1 MNRISL
7 AGEWQVTWTEG
18 QHGQAG
24 HAFEPQQ
31 DPGRYLEMSFP
42 GTVHAGLQQAGLIQ
56 DPRVGIQSLQARWV
70 EEQYW
75 ILRRTFSLSR
85 QGAAEPATLHID
97 VLDGVAQVAVN
108 GKVVGNHANA
118 NRPADFDLR
127 GCLVEGENELV
138 ILLES
143 GLFYV
148 ADLPAR
154 RYNQSLE
161 TILNKRHQLRRAQY
175 QFGWDW
181 NPRLAT
187 IGLHGA
193 IELVCGTGLWLKQ
206 VSVLAEVA
214 ENLLTARIRIRPEYQ
229 WGEPKPQRAVF
240 RASSIDGLF
249 SEVDLLLEPGLAEAE
264 VTLDVTNPRLWW
276 PRGHGEAFLYPIEL
290 AVMVDG
296 QEIAHWRGRTGLRR
310 VQIDQPKHPQGGHYF
325 HLKINNQ
332 PIFCKGANWVPPE
345 LCGHAVTPER
355 VEQLVSLAEA
365 ENMNTLRLWGGGV
378 WANHT
383 LLNLCDERG
392 FLLWHDLL
400 FACSKYPADQPE
412 FLAEVEQ
419 EVAWGIRE
427 FSPHP
432 SLVVWCGNNELEWGL
447 WGWHYKEYG
456 SAAPDMVLFHHAIPI
471 LMDRLDPTRP
481 YWPSSPYSSPTEFPN
496 EPTTGDQHPWSVS
509 LGVDDVNFWA
519 YRTYVDRFPNEGGVL
534 GCAPLASLRK
544 FLPGDQLKM
553 RSFAWEHHDNTI
565 LFTQARP
572 GFAYRTLEHW
582 LGCRFD
588 ELELEQYILA
598 SGLLQAEGLKEYIAN
613 YRRRW
618 PSSSSAIYWMF
629 NDSWPTVNGWGTFDY
644 YLKRKL
650 SFHPVRRAF
659 APIAVFLADAGERV
673 EVYIVNDSA
682 QAQTFLLDAGS
693 FSSMGTAQQEPPLAV
708 SVEPFTNRLAL
719 TLPRDP
725 QRIPYAVLRDMQGQS
740 LAQDRLLL
748 RPFKEWKVVSHPQI
762 EVEIVEG
769 EGGRCARY
777 TSADWVWGVVLD
789 QTGEVDIKDD
799 VFDLFPG
806 VSYDVP
812 LADGESPRA
821 VEFTGNRLIK

>member
-18 QHGQAG
+18 QHGQTA
-24 HAFEPQQ
+24 HAFQPLQ
-31 DPGRYLEMSFP
+31 DPGRYLRMAFP
-42 GTVHAGLQQAGLIQ
+42 GTVHAGLEQAGLIQ
-56 DPRVGIQSLQARWV
+56 DPRIGIHSLQARWV

-75 ILRRTFSLSR
+75 ILRRKFDLTAE
-85 QGAAEPATLHID
+85 AASQPAFLHVD

-108 GKVVGNHANA
+108 GKVVGSHANA
-118 NRPADFDLR
+118 NRSADFDLS

-143 GLFYV
+143 GMFHV

-154 RYNQSLE
+154 QYSQSLE
-161 TILNKRHQLRRAQY
+161 TILNKRHQLRRSQY

-193 IELVCGTGLWLKQ
+193 IELICGAGLWLKQ

-214 ENLLTARIRIRPEYQ
+214 ADLNTARVRIRPLYQ
-229 WGEPKPQRAVF
+229 WSGQQPVRAVL
-240 RASSIDGLF
+240 RASS
-249 SEVDLLLEPGLAEAE
+249 VDDLVGQAESLLEPGQGE
-264 VTLDVTNPRLWW
+264 VEVALEVPNPRLWW
-276 PRGHGEAFLYPIEL
+276 PRGHGEATLYPLEL
-290 AVMVDG
+290 IVEVEG
-296 QEIAHWRGRTGLRR
+296 QEIARWNGRTGLRR
-310 VQIDQPKHPQGGHYF
+310 VEIDQPAHPEAGHYF
-325 HLKINNQ
+325 HLKINNR

-345 LCGHAVTPER
+345 LCGHAVSPER
-355 VEQLVSLAEA
+355 IEQLVSLAEA

-378 WANHT
+378 WANHP
-383 LLNLCDERG
+383 LLDLCDERG
-392 FLLWHDLL
+392 FIVWHDLL
-400 FACSKYPADQPE
+400 FACSKYPADRPE

-432 SLVVWCGNNELEWGL
+432 SLAVWCGNNELEWGL
-447 WGWHYKEYG
+447 WGWHYKDYG

-471 LMDRLDPTRP
+471 LMAQLDPTRP
-481 YWPSSPYSSPTEFPN
+481 YWPSSPYSSPTVFPN
-496 EPTTGDQHPWSVS
+496 DPTMGDQHPWNVS
-509 LGVDDVNFWA
+509 LGTDDVNFWA
-519 YRTYVDRFPNEGGVL
+519 YRGYADRFPNEGGVL

-544 FLPGDQLKM
+544 FLPGEQLKM
-553 RSFAWEHHDNTI
+553 RSFGWEHHDNTI
-565 LFTQARP
+565 LFTGAQP

-588 ELELEQYILA
+588 EVDLETYTLA

-618 PSSSSAIYWMF
+618 PSTSSAIYWMF

-644 YLKRKL
+644 YLNRKL

-659 APIAVFLADAGERV
+659 APVSVFVADEGDKV
-673 EVYIVNDSA
+673 GIYIVNDSGLPL
-682 QAQTFLLDAGS
+682 TLLLEAGS
-693 FSSMGTAQQEPPLAV
+693 FLPGGAAQQEPPLAV
-708 SVEPFTNRLAL
+708 SVAPYSSRQAQI
-719 TLPRDP
+719 LPRDP
-725 QRIPYAVLRDMQGQS
+725 QRIHYAVLRDMQGQG

-748 RPFKEWKVVSHPQI
+748 RPFKDWTMVTSPEI
-762 EVEIVEG
+762 RVELVEG
-769 EGGRCARY
+769 EDGRCARY
-777 TSADWVWGVVLD
+777 TSASWVWGVVLD
-789 QTGEVDIKDD
+789 RTGEVDVQDD
-799 VFDLFPG
+799 VFDLFPDIP
-806 VSYDVP
+806 YDVP
-812 LADGESPRA
+812 LAAGESPRA
-821 VEFTGNRLIK
+821 VEFTGNRLLI